1 MSSVFKFIV
10 TKSCLILFVIISIH
24 LLVQFVFTSVMI
36 IEIFLVFGPCDFDFE
51 VKYIVAKWCF
61 MVLWDLHFLLF
72 VFVPLPFKVKLV
84 FWQKCCF
91 LVSLVKISINVF
103 VNLLVKVKLTV
114 AKCCF
119 LVLLVIFRTHSFCS
133 IFSCF
138 HQPYRDFHSFS
149 ARLIKIW
156 FICRIQL
163 YNQIAGFSYFLLV
176 LAVSPSAWL

>member
-1 MSSVFKFIV
+1 M
-10 TKSCLILFVIISIH
+10 
-24 LLVQFVFTSVMI
+24 
-36 IEIFLVFGPCDFDFE
+36 FDFICHN
-51 VKYIVAKWCF
+51 KYTFTCSVCF
-61 MVLWDLHFLLF
+61 HFRHDNRDFPSFWAMWFWFWSKVYCSKMVFYETYIFYFLF
-72 VFVPLPFKVKLV
+72 FKLPFKVKLV
-84 FWQKCCF
+84 FWQKLCF

-103 VNLLVKVKLTV
+103 VNLLFKVKLTV

-156 FICRIQL
+156 FICRIQI